1 MAQKKQKKSKY
12 HNCISKALKNGT
24 SYKQAQNECS
34 ALGRIVYKI
43 ARKTGVVKEPRFL
56 PGEKE
61 YRMKRREKSRRD
73 KLKSKKNK

>member
-12 HNCISKALKNGT
+12 HNCISKALKNGE
-24 SYKQAQNECS
+24 SYSSAQNKCS
-34 ALGRIVYKI
+34 AVGRVVHKI
-43 ARKTGVVKEPRFL
+43 AHKTGLVKEPRFL

-73 KLKSKKNK
+73 KLKSKKK